1 MRIINLLPAI
11 YNYYPNVGV
20 KDKIRSTEKDWTA
33 VFELRPT
40 SLDDKLYIQ
49 SFDQPFSLPPSKI
62 YRDELFVRGENQVRI
77 KSSFRINSTEPHEFE
92 LFLLQY
98 DERRKLDMDVR
109 TLKQDGDSY
118 YVDETFELRPE
129 TKFLKFAYR
138 YILHDVKPVDVTL
151 GHATIELFKKE
162 T

>member
-1 MRIINLLPAI
+1 MRTVKLLPAI

-20 KDKIRSTEKDWTA
+20 KDKVRSIEKAWT
-33 VFELRPT
+33 VIFELRPT

-62 YRDELFVRGENQVRI
+62 YRDELFVRGEQNLRI
-77 KSSFRINSTEPHEFE
+77 QSSFQINSTEPHEFE

-109 TLKQDGDSY
+109 TLVQHENMY
-118 YVDETFELRPE
+118 QVDETFELRPE

-151 GHATIELFKKE
+151 GEARLDFF
-162 T
+162 

>member
-1 MRIINLLPAI
+1 MRTVKLLPAI

-20 KDKIRSTEKDWTA
+20 KDKVRSIEKAWT
-33 VFELRPT
+33 VIFELRPT

-62 YRDELFVRGENQVRI
+62 YRDELFVRGEQNLRI
-77 KSSFRINSTEPHEFE
+77 QSSFQINSTEPHEFE

-109 TLKQDGDSY
+109 TLVQHEKMYQ
-118 YVDETFELRPE
+118 VDETFELRPE

-151 GHATIELFKKE
+151 GEARLDFF
-162 T
+162 

>member
-1 MRIINLLPAI
+1 MRTINILPAI
-11 YNYYPNVGV
+11 YNYNPNVGV
-20 KDKIRSTEKDWTA
+20 KDKVRATEKGWAA

-49 SFDQPFSLPPSKI
+49 LFDQPFSLPPSKI
-62 YRDELFVRGENQVRI
+62 YRDELFVRGEGNVRI
-77 KSSFRINSTEPHEFE
+77 KSSFQINSTEPHEFE

-109 TLKQDGDSY
+109 TLVQNGNTYDIE
-118 YVDETFELRPE
+118 ETFELRPE

-151 GHATIELFKKE
+151 GHASIELF
-162 T
+162 